1 MWAVGRGEREPGL
14 EGAGGRG
21 KEGVRALGRV
31 VSVGE
36 RKEVGFSLK

>member
-21 KEGVRALGRV
+21 KEGVRALGVGWLVWESARRWD
-31 VSVGE
+31 SV
-36 RKEVGFSLK
+36 